1 MKTKTGVQFRKTI
14 KTTHAFERLK
24 YCPKCRSYSVLW
36 DTECPFC
43 EKTVTLLPIRAVSA
57 ATTRRNVQISFLWI
71 GLFVCLAAI
80 FADTTTNLILACSGG
95 VLFFVLFWLMQKRYG
110 SYEQNVHFEQ
120 FINTEQENIKNAL
133 YQHLEDIDADV
144 KAKKY
149 KDAYEKIRE
158 VGYFI
163 DSDLVKIL
171 KVKYLNHFVLRKD
184 MELELDT
191 LIPSDYNH
199 HFIAYLHEVLKVQP
213 WLVKQ
218 AVLDYVISNKSY
230 ILQESNGTQILGQVA
245 GASLRV
251 RAHVEH
257 YQDFIIEFIEYLP
270 KERLIR
276 LSKMVSAHQD
286 GQWAKLYEATK
297 KQVDQHYSFDP
308 ELKGLL

>member
-24 YCPKCRSYSVLW
+24 YCPKCRSYSVSW

-276 LSKMVSAHQD
+276 LAKMVSAHQD

>member
-71 GLFVCLAAI
+71 GLFVCLGAI

-251 RAHVEH
+251 RAHIEH

-276 LSKMVSAHQD
+276 LAKMVSAHQD
-286 GQWAKLYEATK
+286 GHWAKLYEATR

>member
-95 VLFFVLFWLMQKRYG
+95 VVFFVLFWLMQKRYG

>member
-57 ATTRRNVQISFLWI
+57 ATTRRNVQICFLWI

-191 LIPSDYNH
+191 LIPSEYNH

-218 AVLDYVISNKSY
+218 ALLDYVISNKSY

-276 LSKMVSAHQD
+276 LAKMVSAHQD
-286 GQWAKLYEATK
+286 GHWAKLYEATK

>member
-1 MKTKTGVQFRKTI
+1 MKTKTGVQFRRTV

-24 YCPKCRSYSVLW
+24 YCPKCHSYSVLW

-43 EKTVTLLPIRAVSA
+43 EKNVTLLPIRAVSA
-57 ATTRRNVQISFLWI
+57 ATTRRHVQIRFLWI

-80 FADTTTNLILACSGG
+80 FADTTMNLVLACSGG
-95 VLFFVLFWLMQKRYG
+95 VLLFLLFWLMQKRYG
-110 SYEQNVHFEQ
+110 SYEQKVHFEQ
-120 FINTEQENIKNAL
+120 FIKTEQENIKNAL
-133 YQHLEDIDADV
+133 YQQLEDIDADV
-144 KAKKY
+144 KAKNY

-191 LIPSDYNH
+191 LIPSDYNY

-218 AVLDYVISNKSY
+218 TVVDYVISNKSY

-251 RAHVEH
+251 RAHIDH

-276 LSKMVSAHQD
+276 LAKMVSAHQNS
-286 GQWAKLYEATK
+286 QWAKLYEATK
-297 KQVDQHYSFDP
+297 RHVDQHYSFDP